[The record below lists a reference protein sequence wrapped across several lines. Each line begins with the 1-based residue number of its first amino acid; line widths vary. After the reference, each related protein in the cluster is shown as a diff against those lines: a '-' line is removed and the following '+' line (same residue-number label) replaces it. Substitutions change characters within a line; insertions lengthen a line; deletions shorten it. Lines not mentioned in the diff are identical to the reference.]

1 MESKIEYKCES
12 CGINVLI
19 FKDKE
24 PLKPCKCDAPIIV
37 NVKATVKSTSS
48 LK

>member
-1 MESKIEYKCES
+1 MESKIKYKCEK
-12 CGINVLI
+12 CGMGVLI

-37 NVKATVKSTSS
+37 NVKATVKATSS